1 MAINVVPITPTFAA
15 EIGDVALSRW
25 LDPPALTSLFYAYAR
40 LIAPKAGL
48 RAA

>member
-1 MAINVVPITPTFAA
+1 MTITVVPVAPTFAA

-25 LDPPALTSLFYAYAR
+25 LDPPALTSLLYAR
-40 LIAPKAGL
+40 SIAPEACL

>member
-25 LDPPALTSLFYAYAR
+25 LDPRALTSLFYAR

>member
-25 LDPPALTSLFYAYAR
+25 LDPPALTSLFYAR
-40 LIAPKAGL
+40 SIAPKAGL